1 MTPTPIRSRKVR
13 KILALEARA
22 KRLLTRYE
30 RALDR
35 AVRAKAEAH
44 HVLDQAHGI
53 EWTLAGGRLAELH
66 RARAERAR
74 DAAPPAPAR
83 STSSPTGVYS
93 SSPTTTTQ

>member
-1 MTPTPIRSRKVR
+1 MTPAPLRSRKVR

-22 KRLLTRYE
+22 RRLLTRYE

-53 EWTLAGGRLAELH
+53 EWTLTGGQLVELH
-66 RARAERAR
+66 RARGEQGPRPTHV
-74 DAAPPAPAR
+74 DAVSATPR
-83 STSSPTGVYS
+83 SSTPTS
-93 SSPTTTTQ
+93 Q

>member
-1 MTPTPIRSRKVR
+1 MPPAPIRSRKVR

-22 KRLLTRYE
+22 RRLLTRYE

-53 EWTLAGGRLAELH
+53 EWTLTGGQLAALH
-66 RARAERAR
+66 RGRAEQGPRLTPR
-74 DAAPPAPAR
+74 DAAAAPP
-83 STSSPTGVYS
+83 S
-93 SSPTTTTQ
+93 SSPTTSL

>member
-1 MTPTPIRSRKVR
+1 MPPAPIRSRKVR

-22 KRLLTRYE
+22 RRLLTRYE

-53 EWTLAGGRLAELH
+53 EWTLTGGQLVELH
-66 RARAERAR
+66 RARGEQGPRPTHV
-74 DAAPPAPAR
+74 DAVAATA
-83 STSSPTGVYS
+83 S
-93 SSPTTTTQ
+93 SSTPTLQ

>member
-53 EWTLAGGRLAELH
+53 EWTLPGGRLAELH
-66 RARAERAR
+66 RARGERAR
-74 DAAPPAPAR
+74 AAAPAALAR
-83 STSSPTGVYS
+83 PTSSPTDVCTG
-93 SSPTTTTQ
+93 SPTTTTQ

>member
-1 MTPTPIRSRKVR
+1 MTPAPIRSRKVR

-30 RALDR
+30 RALGR

-53 EWTLAGGRLAELH
+53 EWTLPGGRLAELH

-74 DAAPPAPAR
+74 DAAPPASVGAP
-83 STSSPTGVYS
+83 SSP
-93 SSPTTTTQ
+93 PTTTTTQ